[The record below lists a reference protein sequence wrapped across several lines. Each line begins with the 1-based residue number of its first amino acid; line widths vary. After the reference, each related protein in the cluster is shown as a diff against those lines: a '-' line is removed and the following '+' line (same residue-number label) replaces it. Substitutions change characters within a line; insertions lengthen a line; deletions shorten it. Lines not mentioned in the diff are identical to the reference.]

1 MARNRTTPAAA
12 VRWPPA
18 WPRLETAK
26 FLMTVC
32 SGRSMEHAARA
43 ACREPVRR
51 VAVDFGFDESVP
63 KPILGGARQR
73 AAG

>member
-18 WPRLETAK
+18 WPRLDTVG
-26 FLMTVC
+26 FLMTIC
-32 SGRSMEHAARA
+32 SGRSMEHVARA
-43 ACREPVRR
+43 AYCELVRCM
-51 VAVDFGFDESVP
+51 ALNLGFDESVL
-63 KPILGGARQR
+63 KPIFGDARQQ